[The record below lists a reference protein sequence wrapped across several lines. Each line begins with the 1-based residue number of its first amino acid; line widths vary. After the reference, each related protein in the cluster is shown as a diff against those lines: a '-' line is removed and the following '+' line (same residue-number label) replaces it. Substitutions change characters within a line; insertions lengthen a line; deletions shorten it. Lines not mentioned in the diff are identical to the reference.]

1 MNIGKKEIKN
11 KTSHKLNKRYLYYL
25 LLTLVFSGLYYYT
38 TRNLI
43 FTIALALIFL
53 ILFFLLIERSYK
65 KYDINSLKVKEC
77 TKFINNFII
86 TLSINKS
93 INTTYEQVKETFNE
107 ELKMIDMNNA
117 QEGVEERIKSL
128 KEYFNLK
135 VYDVF
140 LKLLDQYLFQ
150 GGDIIKISQLLLFDT
165 RKMTSLLDDYKVISK
180 RKLIEFAS
188 MWGLTM
194 FILVIIQLSMN
205 IFYNQIIQM
214 SFYPIAIFIFFIVFI
229 AFLYV
234 FMSHMLNLDF
244 INFLGEEKNEK
255 FKK

>member
-1 MNIGKKEIKN
+1 MKN
-11 KTSHKLNKRYLYYL
+11 KSKMKFNMRYIYYL
-25 LLTLVFSGLYYYT
+25 LLTLVFSLLYYYT

-43 FTIALALIFL
+43 FTCALALIFL
-53 ILFFLLIERSYK
+53 ILFFILIEREYRKFES
-65 KYDINSLKVKEC
+65 NSKKVKEC

-93 INTTYEQVKETFNE
+93 INTTYEQIKETFNE
-107 ELKMIDMNNA
+107 ELLMIDNESS
-117 QEGVEERIKSL
+117 EGVEEKIKNL
-128 KEYFNLK
+128 KSYFNLK

-165 RKMTSLLDDYKVISK
+165 RKMNSLLDDYNVTTK

-194 FILVIIQLSMN
+194 IILVVIQLSMSM
-205 IFYNQIIQM
+205 FYETILKM
-214 SFYPIAIFIFFIVFI
+214 SFYPIAIFCFFIVFI
-229 AFLYV
+229 TFLYL
-234 FMSHMLNLDF
+234 FLSHMFNLNF
-244 INFLGEEKNEK
+244 INFIGEDGNAKA
-255 FKK
+255 KK

>member
-1 MNIGKKEIKN
+1 MKN
-11 KTSHKLNKRYLYYL
+11 KSKMKFNMRYIYYL
-25 LLTLVFSGLYYYT
+25 LLTLVFSLLYYYT

-43 FTIALALIFL
+43 FTCALALIFL
-53 ILFFLLIERSYK
+53 ILFFILIEREYRKFES
-65 KYDINSLKVKEC
+65 NSKKVKEC

-93 INTTYEQVKETFNE
+93 INTTYGQIKETFNE
-107 ELKMIDMNNA
+107 ELLMIDNESS
-117 QEGVEERIKSL
+117 EGVEEKIKNL
-128 KEYFNLK
+128 KSYFNLK

-165 RKMTSLLDDYKVISK
+165 RKMNSLLDDYNVTTK

-194 FILVIIQLSMN
+194 IILVVIQLSMSM
-205 IFYNQIIQM
+205 FYETILKM
-214 SFYPIAIFIFFIVFI
+214 SFYPIAIFCFFIVFI
-229 AFLYV
+229 TFLYL
-234 FMSHMLNLDF
+234 FLSHMFNLNF
-244 INFLGEEKNEK
+244 INFIGEDGNAKT
-255 FKK
+255 KK

>member
-1 MNIGKKEIKN
+1 MKN
-11 KTSHKLNKRYLYYL
+11 KSKMKFNMRYIYYL
-25 LLTLVFSGLYYYT
+25 LLTLVFSFLYYYT

-43 FTIALALIFL
+43 FTCALALIFL
-53 ILFFLLIERSYK
+53 ILFFILIEREYRKFES
-65 KYDINSLKVKEC
+65 NSKKVKEC

-93 INTTYEQVKETFNE
+93 INTTYEQIKETFNE
-107 ELKMIDMNNA
+107 ELLMIDNESS
-117 QEGVEERIKSL
+117 EGVEEKIKNL
-128 KEYFNLK
+128 KSYFNLK

-165 RKMTSLLDDYKVISK
+165 RKMNSLLDDYKVTSK

-194 FILVIIQLSMN
+194 IILVVIQLSMS
-205 IFYNQIIQM
+205 IFYETILKM
-214 SFYPIAIFIFFIVFI
+214 SFYPLAIFCFFIIFIVFLYL
-229 AFLYV
+229 FLN
-234 FMSHMLNLDF
+234 HMFNLNF
-244 INFLGEEKNEK
+244 INFVGEDEYAKT
-255 FKK
+255 KK

>member
-1 MNIGKKEIKN
+1 MNIGKKETKIKTN
-11 KTSHKLNKRYLYYL
+11 YRFNKRYIYYI
-25 LLTLVFSGLYYYT
+25 LLTIAFSGLYYYT
-38 TRNLI
+38 TRNVI
-43 FTIALALIFL
+43 FTAALALIFL
-53 ILFFLLIERSYK
+53 ILFYLLIERGYRK
-65 KYDINSLKVKEC
+65 FELNSQKVKEC

-107 ELKMIDMNNA
+107 ELKRIDENNSN
-117 QEGVEERIKSL
+117 QGVEERIKSL
-128 KEYFNLK
+128 KSYFNLK
-135 VYDVF
+135 IYEVF

-165 RKMTSLLDDYKVISK
+165 RKMTSLLDDYMVISK

-194 FILVIIQLSMN
+194 IILVVIQLSMN
-205 IFYNQIIQM
+205 IFYSQILQM

-229 AFLYV
+229 VFLYL

-244 INFLGEEKNEK
+244 INFLGEEKHAK

>member
-1 MNIGKKEIKN
+1 MKN
-11 KTSHKLNKRYLYYL
+11 KSKMKFNMRYIYYL
-25 LLTLVFSGLYYYT
+25 LLTLVFSLLYYYT

-43 FTIALALIFL
+43 FTCALALIFL
-53 ILFFLLIERSYK
+53 ILFFILIEREYRKFES
-65 KYDINSLKVKEC
+65 NSKKVKEC

-93 INTTYEQVKETFNE
+93 INTTYEQIKETFNE
-107 ELKMIDMNNA
+107 ELLMIDNESS
-117 QEGVEERIKSL
+117 EGVEEKIKNL
-128 KEYFNLK
+128 KSYFNLK

-165 RKMTSLLDDYKVISK
+165 RKMNSLLDDYNVITK

-194 FILVIIQLSMN
+194 IILVVIQLSMSM
-205 IFYNQIIQM
+205 FYETILKM
-214 SFYPIAIFIFFIVFI
+214 SFYPIAIFCFFIVFI
-229 AFLYV
+229 TFLYL
-234 FMSHMLNLDF
+234 FLSHMFNLNF
-244 INFLGEEKNEK
+244 INFIGEDGNAKA
-255 FKK
+255 KK

>member
-1 MNIGKKEIKN
+1 MKN
-11 KTSHKLNKRYLYYL
+11 KPKLKFNMRYIYYL

-43 FTIALALIFL
+43 FTGALGAIFL
-53 ILFFLLIERSYK
+53 ILFFILIERQYK
-65 KYDINSLKVKEC
+65 KYESNSIKVKEC

-107 ELKMIDMNNA
+107 ELLMIDNNSSN
-117 QEGVEERIKSL
+117 EGVEERIKNL
-128 KEYFNLK
+128 KGYFNLK

-165 RKMTSLLDDYKVISK
+165 RKMNSLLDDYKVTSK

-194 FILVIIQLSMN
+194 IILVVIQLSMS
-205 IFYNQIIQM
+205 IFYETILKM
-214 SFYPIAIFIFFIVFI
+214 SFYPLAIFCFFIIFIVFLYL
-229 AFLYV
+229 FLN
-234 FMSHMLNLDF
+234 HMFNLNF
-244 INFLGEEKNEK
+244 INFVGEDEYAKA
-255 FKK
+255 KK

>member
-1 MNIGKKEIKN
+1 MKN
-11 KTSHKLNKRYLYYL
+11 KSKMKFNMRYIYYL
-25 LLTLVFSGLYYYT
+25 LLTLVFSFLYYYT

-43 FTIALALIFL
+43 FTCALALIFL
-53 ILFFLLIERSYK
+53 ILFFILIEREYRKFES
-65 KYDINSLKVKEC
+65 NSKKVKEC

-93 INTTYEQVKETFNE
+93 INTTYEQIKETFNE
-107 ELKMIDMNNA
+107 ELLMIDNESS
-117 QEGVEERIKSL
+117 EGVEEKIKNL
-128 KEYFNLK
+128 KSYFNLK

-165 RKMTSLLDDYKVISK
+165 RKMNSLLDDYNVTTK

-194 FILVIIQLSMN
+194 IILVVIQLSMSM
-205 IFYNQIIQM
+205 FYETILKM
-214 SFYPIAIFIFFIVFI
+214 SFYPIAIFCFFIVFI
-229 AFLYV
+229 TFLYL
-234 FMSHMLNLDF
+234 FLSHMFNLNF
-244 INFLGEEKNEK
+244 INFIGEDGNAKA
-255 FKK
+255 KK

>member
-1 MNIGKKEIKN
+1 MKN
-11 KTSHKLNKRYLYYL
+11 KSKMKFNMRYIYYL
-25 LLTLVFSGLYYYT
+25 LLTLVFSLLYYYT

-43 FTIALALIFL
+43 FTCALALIFL
-53 ILFFLLIERSYK
+53 ILFFILIEREYRKFES
-65 KYDINSLKVKEC
+65 NSKKVKEC

-93 INTTYEQVKETFNE
+93 INTTYEQIKETFNE
-107 ELKMIDMNNA
+107 ELLMIDNESS
-117 QEGVEERIKSL
+117 EGVEEKIKNL
-128 KEYFNLK
+128 KSYFNLK

-165 RKMTSLLDDYKVISK
+165 RKMNSLLDDYNVTTK

-194 FILVIIQLSMN
+194 IILVVIQLSMSM
-205 IFYNQIIQM
+205 FYETILKM
-214 SFYPIAIFIFFIVFI
+214 SFYPIAIFCFFIVFI
-229 AFLYV
+229 TFLYL
-234 FMSHMLNLDF
+234 FLSHMFNLNF
-244 INFLGEEKNEK
+244 INFIGEDGNAKT
-255 FKK
+255 KK